1 MVQLLPVF
9 FFLNLRKINE
19 NILNTMRNPELD
31 SGAEKGHQWGNKTNK
46 IVLFSYYSTNV
57 YFLVLITALQLCTML
72 TLEDFV

>member
-31 SGAEKGHQWGNKTNK
+31 SGAEKGH
-46 IVLFSYYSTNV
+46 
-57 YFLVLITALQLCTML
+57 
-72 TLEDFV
+72 